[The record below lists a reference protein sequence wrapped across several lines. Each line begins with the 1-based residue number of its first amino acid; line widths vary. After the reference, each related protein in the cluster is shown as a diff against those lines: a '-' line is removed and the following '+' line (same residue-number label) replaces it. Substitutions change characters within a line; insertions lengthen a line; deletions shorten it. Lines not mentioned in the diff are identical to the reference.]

1 MPAFVHPAL
10 LWGLG
15 LVGVPLLIH
24 LINMMRHRRVRWAA
38 MEFLLESQRRN
49 RRWIMLRQLLLLL
62 MRMGAIAAVVMILAQ
77 PMLSSGWGA
86 MFGGARTHH
95 VVLLDDSFSM
105 SERRG
110 DTSAFDRAKSAIS
123 RLGADLARRGVP
135 QTLSLL
141 RFSKAGAPGRGAEP
155 DLLEVI
161 VGGDFAARLDE
172 VLDGLDASQLASEPL
187 PALEAIDRISTPDD
201 STRRVVYLVSDFRAR
216 NWSEPEQLRARL
228 GELTDS
234 GTRLNFVAS
243 AEVPQS
249 NLGVTALGPRPGTLA
264 AGVPIAMEVT
274 VRNFSSETASN
285 VAVALEEDGSP
296 RPGFVIE
303 EIAGGRSETRR
314 FPVLFP
320 TAGVHRVTAR
330 LEVDALLVDNARHAI
345 VDVPLDERVLLVDG
359 DPDARDARFLAAAL
373 SPGGTVRT
381 GLAPLVETPRYL
393 AEQPLDGFET
403 IYLTNVAQLERA
415 AVDALEK
422 FVREGG
428 GLAIF
433 VGPQSQAASV
443 NEGLYRDGEGL
454 LPAPLAEPRQLL
466 VDRLEKSADLQVTEH
481 PIFKI
486 FAGERNSFLGTVT
499 IEEYTAIPDLWQPAE
514 HAGVRVIARLR
525 NNAPLVLERKFGEG
539 QVVLF
544 LTTAA
549 PTWNNW
555 GRNPSFVVTLLE
567 LQSFLAGERRHDEGR
582 VVGTPLSLKFEPGTY
597 DPRVR
602 FSVPGIAADGL
613 VSTDGVVKDGQL
625 DVTLADTDVAGIY
638 TAELIATSGETERRE
653 FAYNVLSDEGELALL
668 AGEALAEGLQGIP
681 FDYHRA
687 ESFQFSARELAG
699 FNLSDGLLYLLIALL
714 IGEQALAY
722 AASYHPST
730 AGGKR

>member
-10 LWGLG
+10 LWGLA
-15 LVGVPLLIH
+15 LVGIPLLIH
-24 LINMMRHRRVRWAA
+24 LINMLRHRRVPWAA

-62 MRMGAIAAVVMILAQ
+62 LRMTAVAAVVMILAQ

-86 MFGGARTHH
+86 IFGGARTHH
-95 VVLLDDSFSM
+95 IVLLDDSLSM

-110 DTSAFDRAKSAIS
+110 DTAAFDRAKEAIS

-135 QTLSLL
+135 QTFTLL

-161 VGGDFAARLDE
+161 VSGAFPARLDE
-172 VLDGLDASQLASEPL
+172 TLDGLMASQLAAGPL

-216 NWSEPEQLRARL
+216 DWAEPQQLRERL
-228 GELTDS
+228 SELIDS
-234 GTRLNFVAS
+234 QTRLNFIAS
-243 AEVPQS
+243 AEVPQT
-249 NLGVTALGPRPGTLA
+249 NLGVTAIAPRPGTVA

-274 VRNFSSETASN
+274 VRNFSSEPASN
-285 VAVALEEDGSP
+285 VAVSLEEDGSS

-303 EIAGGRSETRR
+303 EIGAGRSESRR

-320 TAGVHRVTAR
+320 TAGAHRVLAR
-330 LEVDALLVDNARHAI
+330 LEDDALVADNTRHAV

-359 DPDARDARFLAAAL
+359 DPEARDARFLATAL
-373 SPGGTVRT
+373 APGGTVRT
-381 GLAPLVETPRYL
+381 GLSPLVETPRYL
-393 AEQPLDGFET
+393 AEQPLDGFQT
-403 IYLTNVAQLERA
+403 IYLTNVAHLERA

-422 FVREGG
+422 FVQAGG

-433 VGPQSQAASV
+433 VGPQSNPAAV
-443 NEGLYRDGEGL
+443 NEGLYRDGKGL
-454 LPAPLAEPRQLL
+454 LPAPLAEPRDLL

-486 FAGERNSFLGTVT
+486 FAGERNSFLGMVKV
-499 IEEYTAIPDLWQPAE
+499 EEYTAIPDLWQPAE
-514 HAGVRVIARLR
+514 HEGVRVIARLR

-539 QVVLF
+539 RVVLF

-567 LQSFLAGERRHDEGR
+567 LQAYLAREKSNDEGR
-582 VVGTPLSLKFEPGTY
+582 IVGTPLVLKLDPGAY

-602 FSVPGIAADGL
+602 FTVPGL
-613 VSTDGVVKDGQL
+613 VAEGVVSSDGIIKNGVL
-625 DVTLADTDVAGIY
+625 DVTLADTEVAGIY
-638 TAELIATSGETERRE
+638 SAELVATSGETERRD
-653 FAYNVLSDEGELALL
+653 FAYNVFSEEGNLALL
-668 AGEALAEGLQGIP
+668 AGEQLAEALPGVP

-699 FNLSDGLLYLLIALL
+699 FNLSDALLYLLVGLL
-714 IGEQALAY
+714 VGEQALAY

-730 AGGKR
+730 SGGKR